1 MTYKFKLQQS
11 FCLILYLVVLHML
24 VVICIYK
31 FLVPE
36 NVKIVLM
43 MIAFLSVC
51 RYFHQYRYET
61 FNVYFHP
68 LTQKWSAS
76 KNNQKPKMYDQIRT
90 VYLNQKFLWV
100 ILESSKSEKLSL
112 MTSAESMTDDKYRQ
126 LRRYIISPELF
137 K

>member
-1 MTYKFKLQQS
+1 MIYKFKLQQP
-11 FCLILYLVVLHML
+11 FCIILYLVVVHML

-31 FLVPE
+31 SLVPE

-43 MIAFLSVC
+43 MIVFVSVC
-51 RYFHQYRYET
+51 RYVLRYRYET
-61 FNVYFHP
+61 INVYFHP

-90 VYLNQKFLWV
+90 VYLNEKFLWV